1 MVAAVLGG
9 ETTYELPITA
19 EVSITN
25 EPVEV
30 TAAPAA
36 AKPESEFK
44 AVDATAS
51 PSADAKTA
59 DAKKA
64 DAKKADA
71 KTNSEVRFH
80 AQTKLEELQL
90 PCSYLWLH
98 CAPLA
103 HELFCVS

>member
-1 MVAAVLGG
+1 MVAAVQGG

-64 DAKKADA
+64 GA

>member
-1 MVAAVLGG
+1 MVAAVQGG

-64 DAKKADA
+64 DAK
-71 KTNSEVRFH
+71 TNSEVRFH